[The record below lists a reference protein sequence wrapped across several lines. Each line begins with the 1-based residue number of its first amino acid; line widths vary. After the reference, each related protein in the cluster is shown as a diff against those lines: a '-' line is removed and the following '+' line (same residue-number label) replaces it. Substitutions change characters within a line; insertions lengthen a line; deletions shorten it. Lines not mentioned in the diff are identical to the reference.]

1 MIWNHHPSDSRCPFK
16 SGTRWDD
23 FTRKH
28 IPGKKDYKNDRRPQF
43 FWMISGA
50 LLSQKKHV
58 CRLGEN
64 HPIFLLMVHQGGR
77 GTFWTSQVGQL
88 CRENGPTWP
97 SQSRIYPRNLTF
109 SPLKNDGKGRWGNPF
124 GSKPIFRGE
133 LSNFWG
139 VDVLRFCRFGG
150 WKKRSPEAKLVFYYC
165 SLGKWRINNCK
176 KTWKESVISIW
187 NVCIFLKIC
196 FERQACRMWLQSSL
210 FRLSFVTFR
219 PSTWNTRPYIPP
231 TLLAGPTQM
240 DVTNRE
246 RLNNY

>member
-1 MIWNHHPSDSRCPFK
+1 MCKSPSDIWIRCWAK
-16 SGTRWDD
+16 QTQ
-23 FTRKH
+23 
-28 IPGKKDYKNDRRPQF
+28 KKDDPWRGWYFPAVLRHQALPVEESYDRSPEPTGEDRRKRLPGGLYFSQF
-43 FWMISGA
+43 VSPMFA
-50 LLSQKKHV
+50 FP
-58 CRLGEN
+58 N
-64 HPIFLLMVHQGGR
+64 VH
-77 GTFWTSQVGQL
+77 
-88 CRENGPTWP
+88 
-97 SQSRIYPRNLTF
+97 PRNLTVHT
-109 SPLKNDGKGRWGNPF
+109 LQNDGYDGKGRWGNPF

-210 FRLSFVTFR
+210 FRLSWLHPFHESQVLASWGMGNSH
-219 PSTWNTRPYIPP
+219 PSLFSRNPP
-231 TLLAGPTQM
+231 LFCRRISDKKNFESSTEC
-240 DVTNRE
+240 R
-246 RLNNY
+246 